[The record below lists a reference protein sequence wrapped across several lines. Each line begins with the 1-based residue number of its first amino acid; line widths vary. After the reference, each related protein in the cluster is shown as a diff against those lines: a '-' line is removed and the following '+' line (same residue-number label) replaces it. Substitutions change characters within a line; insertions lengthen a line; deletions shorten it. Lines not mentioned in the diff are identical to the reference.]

1 GLGQQRVVVYWEVA
15 MDEWFAFVEH
25 RGVATAHPEYAHS
38 VHVDVKGLMPD
49 SQYYYRFR
57 VGAWISPVGRT
68 RTAPAE
74 DSDTDGLRLAAVAC
88 QAYQDGYYTAHR
100 HLAQEDVDV
109 VFHLGDYLYEY
120 AVDSAGGARR
130 YTDRKLPDVF
140 NRETTTLADYRL
152 RYALYKSDPDL
163 QAAHAQH
170 PFVVTWA
177 PEQGSLK
184 RLTCPYHTWTYRLN
198 GEYAGQLAGAPLMGK
213 VDFDRAACRLPRYRL
228 EVWNGLIMICADPE
242 APALGPQLDGLTD
255 RLAPYRLADL
265 VVAYTAGWE
274 NIPANWKVG
283 LENGS
288 ENYHHMGSHAAT
300 LEPLLPGR
308 DTVVDECDG
317 RWFTMYTPFAADALA
332 EAATTAEAAGDGAPG
347 AVGTLIP
354 GLGERELSGMTIA
367 GVFPHLAMALLPD
380 SVTFLRQIPTG
391 PGTHDA
397 HFTVLVPAEV
407 RDKPGFDAYVAAARQ
422 QLETIQSE
430 DLVAIRGVQ
439 RGLATDPGPS
449 GGRFSHLERPL
460 WQFQRYL
467 ADRLVDRT
475 PVP

>member
-1 GLGQQRVVVYWEVA
+1 MPHRELDSLL
-15 MDEWFAFVEH
+15 DELTRIAALPLERGETLPARAYTSEDFYRLEREH
-25 RGVATAHPEYAHS
+25 VFRADWLCAG
-38 VHVDVKGLMPD
+38 HVD
-49 SQYYYRFR
+49 Q
-57 VGAWISPVGRT
+57 
-68 RTAPAE
+68 
-74 DSDTDGLRLAAVAC
+74 VA
-88 QAYQDGYYTAHR
+88 R
-100 HLAQEDVDV
+100 P
-109 VFHLGDYLYEY
+109 GDYL
-120 AVDSAGGARR
+120 R
-130 YTDRKLPDVF
+130 TDVLGEPLVITRDEDGELHALSRVCRHRFMDVLPP
-140 NRETTTLADYRL
+140 ETT
-152 RYALYKSDPDL
+152 
-163 QAAHAQH
+163 
-170 PFVVTWA
+170 

-242 APALGPQLDGLTD
+242 APALAPQLDGLTAKV
-255 RLAPYRLADL
+255 APYRLADL

-274 NIPANWKVG
+274 DIPANWKVG

-467 ADRLVDRT
+467 ADRLVERT
-475 PVP
+475 RTATP